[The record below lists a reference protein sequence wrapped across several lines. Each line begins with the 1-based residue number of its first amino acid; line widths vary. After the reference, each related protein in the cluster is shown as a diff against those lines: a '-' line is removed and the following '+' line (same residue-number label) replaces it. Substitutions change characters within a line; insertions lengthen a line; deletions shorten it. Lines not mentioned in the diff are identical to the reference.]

1 MELKEKLEKLGYNP
15 KVFDNED
22 GTCEISENCF
32 QKVLHRTRDEKHEL
46 WLDIIIEKEQIF
58 HAGIF
63 DCRVVVLQSDIDDL
77 QRAFNILKSDL
88 RELKEHISFYCE
100 MKNEI

>member
-1 MELKEKLEKLGYNP
+1 MELKEKLEKLGYKP
-15 KVFDNED
+15 KVFNNDD
-22 GTCEISENCF
+22 GTREISNYSF
-32 QKVLHRTRDEKHEL
+32 KKVLHRTRDEEDEL

-63 DCRVVVLQSDIDDL
+63 DFRVVVSQSDIDDL